1 MTSRKTKKRQ
11 TSRQKEE
18 SWVEVGVDSLTE
30 NTYHA
35 RNTEPSPFIMYSF
48 GGGVRHLWK
57 EVSVGEQSGTINI
70 QEEGATV
77 ASY

>member
-18 SWVEVGVDSLTE
+18 SWGEVGMNSLME
-30 NTYHA
+30 NTYYA
-35 RNTEPSPFIMYSF
+35 RNTEPSPFITYSF
-48 GGGVRHLWK
+48 RGGVRHLWK
-57 EVSVGEQSGTINI
+57 EVSVGEQSGTINS